1 MCTRDNKT
9 RATVQ
14 TRDTI
19 FGWFTT
25 RTHELTEE
33 QAMSEIEKMNLESED
48 LVADR
53 IEQLLELFPEVATE
67 CGERE
72 RERE

>member
-1 MCTRDNKT
+1 MGTRDNKA
-9 RATVQ
+9 RAAAQ

-19 FGWFTT
+19 VGWFTT
-25 RTHELTEE
+25 RTHELTKER
-33 QAMSEIEKMNLESED
+33 AVSEIEKMNLESED

-53 IEQLLELFPEVATE
+53 IEQLLELFPEVTTE